1 LGSEV
6 FAMRGLLK
14 MSDAA
19 VLAIHALALLADAD
33 QPMRVAALA
42 EALAASE
49 NHLSKVLQGLAKL
62 NMVSSVRGRNG
73 GFTLTADPDS
83 LTMLEIWEAIDGP
96 MDNETCL
103 LGHPE
108 CLAPEGC
115 QLSQMVGR
123 VREEVR
129 EDLSSTV
136 LSDLRSRVKGFR
148 SPPLPGSLRS

>member
-1 LGSEV
+1 
-6 FAMRGLLK
+6 MRGLLK

-42 EALAASE
+42 GAIGASE

-62 NMVSSVRGRNG
+62 KMVSSVRGRNG

-96 MDNETCL
+96 MDTETCL

-108 CLAPEGC
+108 CISPDGC
-115 QLSQMVGR
+115 QLSQVVGKVR
-123 VREEVR
+123 DEVREE
-129 EDLSSTV
+129 LSQTV
-136 LSDLRSRVKGFR
+136 LSDINKGVKGFK
-148 SPPLPGSLRS
+148 SPPLP